1 MTYNANYAT
10 FTILTK
16 YETFL
21 KMGEGKMI
29 EEKEVQFI
37 PYGWKVDEKKEAA
50 RWEKAIEEVKAMSFE
65 SLNSIAVIM

>member
-1 MTYNANYAT
+1 MT
-10 FTILTK
+10 
-16 YETFL
+16 
-21 KMGEGKMI
+21 
-29 EEKEVQFI
+29 EEKEVQII